1 MATATRRPISWCR
14 ARAGSSICGSN
25 SEWRASS
32 LLLTQLRICLPLH
45 DSGTAHTQGRTGIA
59 GREAD
64 MQLCQQQRAFHGV
77 RRGAPPRTRLAKGM
91 RGSSPHKAYTPD
103 QLFVH
108 ALRGGDGP
116 CDARTLVSVIAA
128 PTRGSG
134 CQGQRQPLRDHLRVV
149 ALTASRCM
157 SVREGDF
164 LTGLEQ
170 PTETHSSMA
179 LRTLY

>member
-1 MATATRRPISWCR
+1 
-14 ARAGSSICGSN
+14 
-25 SEWRASS
+25 
-32 LLLTQLRICLPLH
+32 
-45 DSGTAHTQGRTGIA
+45 
-59 GREAD
+59 
-64 MQLCQQQRAFHGV
+64 MQLCQQQRAVRGV
-77 RRGAPPRTRLAKGM
+77 RRGAPPRTRLAKGT